1 MRVALRLAARAV
13 GDTSPNPAVGAVIV
27 KGGRI
32 LGRGYHRGAGLP
44 HAEVEALRQAG
55 RHALGS
61 TMYVTLEPCDHVGRT
76 PPCCDALIAAGITRV
91 VAAMKDP
98 NPITNGRGIEHL
110 RRAGI
115 TVATG
120 VLADEARR
128 LNAPFVK
135 AMTAQVPWVMA
146 KVAQSL
152 DGKIATATGESRWI
166 SSRPSRQLAHAL
178 RRGVDAILVGANT
191 VRADDPS
198 LTVRTARRSRRRD
211 RPLRVIVDSR
221 LRTPLSSR
229 CFASPA
235 SPTTVIATTERA
247 VKKQAPYRRRG
258 VDLIVLPPVQGR
270 VPLTRLLQGLLMRYQ
285 VQSVLIEGGGEILAS
300 AFEERL
306 VDRLVWVV
314 APLIIGGRT
323 APTSVGGRGAAQ
335 LDQAIH
341 LTNVRVRR
349 LGPDVVVEGDVV
361 YPTRQPVTLSTRQPR
376 AAGPTR

>member
-1 MRVALRLAARAV
+1 MRVALHLAARAV

-32 LGRGYHRGAGLP
+32 VGRGYHRGAGLP
-44 HAEVEALRQAG
+44 HAEGEALRQAG
-55 RHALGS
+55 RQARGS
-61 TMYVTLEPCDHVGRT
+61 TMYVTLEPCDHLGRT
-76 PPCCDALIAAGITRV
+76 PPCCDALIAAGVARV

-120 VLADEARR
+120 VLAEEARR

-135 AMTAQVPWVMA
+135 AMTAQVPWVVA

-166 SSRPSRQLAHAL
+166 SSRPSRRLAHEL
-178 RRGVDAILVGANT
+178 RRGVDAILVGVNT

-198 LTVRTARRSRRRD
+198 LTVRVARRLRRRD

-229 CFASPA
+229 CLASPS

-258 VDLIVLPPVQGR
+258 VDLIVMPPVQGR
-270 VPLTRLLQGLLMRYQ
+270 VPLTRLLQGLLLRYQ

-300 AFEERL
+300 AFEERR

-314 APLIIGGRT
+314 APIIIGGR
-323 APTSVGGRGAAQ
+323 ASPSSVAGRGIQRLAE
-335 LDQAIH
+335 AIR
-341 LTNVRVRR
+341 LKDLRVRR
-349 LGPDVVVEGDVV
+349 LGTDVVMEADVV
-361 YPTRQPVTLSTRQPR
+361 YPS
-376 AAGPTR
+376 